1 MDGYAESAV
10 VLGAGGVVCCVDVA
24 GSGLEG
30 EAVRF
35 VVCSLDNEDAFEEAV
50 RFVVCSLDNEDAFE
64 VEFGEDEIVA

>member
-1 MDGYAESAV
+1 LAV

-24 GSGLEG
+24 G

-64 VEFGEDEIVA
+64 DEADTTAA

>member
-1 MDGYAESAV
+1 MR
-10 VLGAGGVVCCVDVA
+10 
-24 GSGLEG
+24 SGLVG

-64 VEFGEDEIVA
+64 DEADTTAS